1 MNLLTIVTILAT
13 VGLSTQQTN
22 YCSPSL
28 CPNGGPHIAC
38 NGLTRMSPSCGS
50 GSQEFALSAADKA
63 QIVDLHNKLRN
74 TIALG
79 KQSYTSNAFYPQAV
93 RMATLQWDQELA
105 NIAAANARRC
115 VYGHDKCR
123 NTVTFPY
130 AGQNIAMKWYYGM
143 TFTVSD
149 LIPFFIDSWYS
160 EYKDANPNVIAKYPS
175 SWSGPQIGH
184 FTQIVSDRTT
194 RVGCAMVRFKEG
206 QYTKDYIVCNYALTN
221 IVNQPVYVSGKACSK
236 CTTGC
241 NAKYPGLCNTNE
253 NIAAKP

>member
-1 MNLLTIVTILAT
+1 MHLLTIVSALVC

-28 CPNGGPHIAC
+28 CSNGGPHIAC
-38 NGLTRMSPSCGS
+38 NGLTKLSASCGS
-50 GSQEFALSAADKA
+50 GSQEFSLTAANQAL
-63 QIVDLHNKLRN
+63 ILDLHNKLRS
-74 TIALG
+74 TIASG
-79 KQSYTSNAFYPQAV
+79 KQSYKTNAFYPQAS

-115 VYGHDKCR
+115 VYGHDRCR
-123 NTVTFPY
+123 NTVKFPY

-143 TFTVSD
+143 TFGVNQ
-149 LIPFFIDSWYS
+149 LITGFVNDWYS
-160 EYKDANPNVIAKYPS
+160 EFKDANPSVIAKYPS
-175 SWSGPQIGH
+175 SWTGPQIGH

-194 RVGCAMVRFKEG
+194 RVGCAMVRFREG

-221 IVNQPVYVSGKACSK
+221 IINQPVYVAGTACSK

-241 NAKYPGLCNTNE
+241 NSKYPGLCNQNE
-253 NIAAKP
+253 NIVAKP